1 MSEEDQE
8 KLRQELINRI
18 ISHLTF
24 SEVINIVSS
33 LAHNE
38 VDEQIKSMSE
48 EEKINAFNEVFS
60 KEV

>member
-8 KLRQELINRI
+8 KLRKELINRI

-24 SEVINIVSS
+24 SEVINIISS

-38 VDEQIKSMSE
+38 VDEQMKSMTE
-48 EEKINAFNEVFS
+48 EEKLEAFDEVFS